1 MTEAEAESFTASNFV
16 VGYAGKE
23 YRLLS
28 WASKTSK
35 GLANIN
41 IGMPFAEMRKYLWQ
55 LLQTD
60 FSLLDRTERR
70 IQGYWTLDKLLSI
83 AKTSKTTDITLWTL
97 SIYDEANAKL
107 LVRFLTY
114 LSSL

>member
-1 MTEAEAESFTASNFV
+1 MTEAEAKSFTHSNFV

-23 YRLLS
+23 HPLLS
-28 WASKTSK
+28 WAFKMSK
-35 GLANIN
+35 GLTNIN
-41 IGMPFAEMRKYLWQ
+41 IGMPPAEMRKYLWQ

-60 FSLLDRTERR
+60 FSLLDREERR
-70 IQGYWTLDKLLSI
+70 AQGYWTLSKFRAI
-83 AKTSKTTDITLWTL
+83 AETSKTTEITLWTL